1 VDVNIISLK
10 INLFTSWYSWNI
22 AELAL
27 NNNHSLTL
35 SCPPLYCY
43 CLLLLL
49 CINQVP
55 EVLYCFQWVTVYKK
69 NLSSQCNFTAHGL
82 LNNDSSWK
90 SLFTKNEGISKFYDS
105 QRQLIAWIVFI
116 YRKYYSSGVADNCVN
131 WYITSTKNKTTRKIS
146 KINTIIMLNIRG
158 VWVFN
163 RTFNIMSV
171 ILWVLVL
178 LVVIVK
184 VMVS

>member
-1 VDVNIISLK
+1 M
-10 INLFTSWYSWNI
+10 
-22 AELAL
+22 
-27 NNNHSLTL
+27 
-35 SCPPLYCY
+35 
-43 CLLLLL
+43 
-49 CINQVP
+49 
-55 EVLYCFQWVTVYKK
+55 
-69 NLSSQCNFTAHGL
+69 
-82 LNNDSSWK
+82 
-90 SLFTKNEGISKFYDS
+90 
-105 QRQLIAWIVFI
+105 FI
-116 YRKYYSSGVADNCVN
+116 YRQYSSSGVADNCVN

-146 KINTIIMLNIRG
+146 KTNTTIIMLNIRG